1 MHHKL
6 SIPNTLCSYSCN
18 ACIYFLSNSLRKG
31 KAYSIQ
37 NHKINLRLI
46 YFSTDQTHFF
56 LTPYSWDLN
65 LLMSQAIKMQWLIL
79 LFLKLTQSGCNIA
92 STISWAAFSCT
103 FCHTPYNHWRTQ
115 MECTGIPVATENLLK
130 LWFEHT
136 VFPNIKTTLSG
147 HWKGTN

>member
-79 LFLKLTQSGCNIA
+79 LFLKSTQSGCNMQA
-92 STISWAAFSCT
+92 PSHGQHFPAHVLSHTLQPLKDPNGMHWDSCSNRKFAQTVVWAHSIPEYKDYSF
-103 FCHTPYNHWRTQ
+103 RT
-115 MECTGIPVATENLLK
+115 LK
-130 LWFEHT
+130 RH
-136 VFPNIKTTLSG
+136 
-147 HWKGTN
+147 